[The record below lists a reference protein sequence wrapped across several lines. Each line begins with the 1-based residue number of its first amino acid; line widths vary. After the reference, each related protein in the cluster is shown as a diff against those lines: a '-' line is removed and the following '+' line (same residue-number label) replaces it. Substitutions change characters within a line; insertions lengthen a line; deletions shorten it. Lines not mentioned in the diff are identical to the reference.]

1 MNTPNTTPVSSR
13 RRTAIAIAA
22 ILALGGLAAFWI
34 VNSTQP
40 AASQQEHGGHGHS
53 HDGEQAHAKP
63 AAKDQPAHDHAADA
77 GHDHDHA
84 EHKSEAADEHGKDH
98 DHAND
103 HAHAHKDKDKEHAHD
118 KGDEHAHA
126 KPADAHE
133 EGVLSMD
140 AERAKTAGITLA
152 QAGPAAVGSSL
163 RLPGEIRF
171 NEDKT
176 AHVVPRVAGVVESV
190 PANLGQ
196 NVKKG
201 QLLAVLSSPAISE
214 QRSDLL
220 AAQRRLALARTT
232 YTREKQLW
240 QEKISAEQDYLQ
252 AQQALREAEIASTN
266 AQQKLAA
273 IGAGISSGNAL
284 NRFELRAPFDGVVV
298 EKHLSIGEAV
308 QDTTAVF
315 TISDLR
321 SVWAE
326 MKVAASDLPHVR
338 VGEKALVQATA
349 FDSQASGTVAYVGA
363 LIGQETRTAPARI
376 TLDNPDGLWRPG
388 LFVNVDVLSASSTAA
403 ITVLSSAIQKMEGE
417 QSVVFVPVAGGFK
430 AQSVKLGKANAQVTE
445 VLQGLS
451 AGQSYVAKG
460 SFVLKSEI
468 GKATAEHV
476 H

>member
-1 MNTPNTTPVSSR
+1 M
-13 RRTAIAIAA
+13 
-22 ILALGGLAAFWI
+22 
-34 VNSTQP
+34 
-40 AASQQEHGGHGHS
+40 
-53 HDGEQAHAKP
+53 
-63 AAKDQPAHDHAADA
+63 
-77 GHDHDHA
+77 
-84 EHKSEAADEHGKDH
+84 
-98 DHAND
+98 
-103 HAHAHKDKDKEHAHD
+103 
-118 KGDEHAHA
+118 
-126 KPADAHE
+126 
-133 EGVLSMD
+133 
-140 AERAKTAGITLA
+140 
-152 QAGPAAVGSSL
+152 
-163 RLPGEIRF
+163 
-171 NEDKT
+171 
-176 AHVVPRVAGVVESV
+176 
-190 PANLGQ
+190 
-196 NVKKG
+196 
-201 QLLAVLSSPAISE
+201 
-214 QRSDLL
+214 
-220 AAQRRLALARTT
+220 
-232 YTREKQLW
+232 
-240 QEKISAEQDYLQ
+240 
-252 AQQALREAEIASTN
+252 
-266 AQQKLAA
+266 
-273 IGAGISSGNAL
+273 
-284 NRFELRAPFDGVVV
+284 
-298 EKHLSIGEAV
+298 

-430 AQSVKLGKANAQVTE
+430 AQTVKLGKANAQVTE